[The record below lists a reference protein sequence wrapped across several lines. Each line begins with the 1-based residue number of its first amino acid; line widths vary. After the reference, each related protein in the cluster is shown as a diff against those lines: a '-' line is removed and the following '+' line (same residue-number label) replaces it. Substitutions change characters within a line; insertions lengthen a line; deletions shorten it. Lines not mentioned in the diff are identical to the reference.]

1 MKRMSRL
8 SLATITLNLALSTL
22 AAAGMNVAVPVADA
36 ATVTIFS
43 DGFGTGG
50 TDSSFDEAPVWTEG
64 GDGAT
69 KQNSG
74 TGNDSASPEGER
86 FAQMS
91 GEDGYICISVNATGY
106 TSVMLSYYWRGD
118 SNAESDDSGLVQF
131 KSAAGNSCA
140 NTTGWTTLHDH
151 DMSVDGSW
159 SAQSAFTNAGFNNT
173 TFLLRFRADTSSNS
187 EDFRIDGVLVTGDN
201 GVSSSSSSSSVVSS
215 ASSSS
220 VVSSSSS
227 SVVTSSSVSS
237 SVASSTSSSEVSS
250 SSSSVI
256 TSSSEASSSS
266 ENSSNIASSVASS
279 SSSVFTG
286 PTCQGLNATI
296 YVSGGLIVGGPDNG
310 QTYTGILDGTNGND
324 VIVGTSGVD
333 NIDADDGDDVVCGGG
348 DADDIQGADG
358 ADVLCG
364 EDGSDIIRGG
374 SENDQICGGDGDDD
388 VDGGTGDDQIDG
400 GVGTDVIDGSFD
412 NDICVNG
419 ETNDDCETT
428 TGSVV
433 CTAVFSSSSSSV
445 SSIASSVASSSTAS
459 STPASSSVSS
469 TSSAASTSS
478 SVESMSSS
486 SDSSSSTT
494 TSTSSDSS
502 ASTSA
507 SSDTSSVSTQEVT
520 GGGVST
526 PESVG
531 GNGAYRGNR
540 TNTLG
545 GVANYLAGFI
555 LGKDTDANTAPG
567 AFGGSSDTTLTDAET
582 AMICSMRRSMPK
594 AFTIAMRNW
603 VAQYL
608 APIMNR
614 DAEVIADA
622 LRDSSLCATEEAAA
636 PVRVASL
643 QSFPVD
649 IAGYPVS
656 SNSTWN
662 ACVRGSVTLEILRS
676 NPDKNED
683 GLARGCAWYHTG
695 SIWKHPDLNVYFG
708 WNRKEKEVT
717 LPAGYAIKQDAAVS
731 MN

>member
-1 MKRMSRL
+1 M
-8 SLATITLNLALSTL
+8 
-22 AAAGMNVAVPVADA
+22 
-36 ATVTIFS
+36 
-43 DGFGTGG
+43 
-50 TDSSFDEAPVWTEG
+50 
-64 GDGAT
+64 
-69 KQNSG
+69 
-74 TGNDSASPEGER
+74 
-86 FAQMS
+86 
-91 GEDGYICISVNATGY
+91 
-106 TSVMLSYYWRGD
+106 
-118 SNAESDDSGLVQF
+118 
-131 KSAAGNSCA
+131 
-140 NTTGWTTLHDH
+140 
-151 DMSVDGSW
+151 
-159 SAQSAFTNAGFNNT
+159 
-173 TFLLRFRADTSSNS
+173 
-187 EDFRIDGVLVTGDN
+187 
-201 GVSSSSSSSSVVSS
+201 
-215 ASSSS
+215 
-220 VVSSSSS
+220 
-227 SVVTSSSVSS
+227 
-237 SVASSTSSSEVSS
+237 
-250 SSSSVI
+250 
-256 TSSSEASSSS
+256 
-266 ENSSNIASSVASS
+266 
-279 SSSVFTG
+279 
-286 PTCQGLNATI
+286 
-296 YVSGGLIVGGPDNG
+296 
-310 QTYTGILDGTNGND
+310 
-324 VIVGTSGVD
+324 
-333 NIDADDGDDVVCGGG
+333 
-348 DADDIQGADG
+348 
-358 ADVLCG
+358 
-364 EDGSDIIRGG
+364 
-374 SENDQICGGDGDDD
+374 
-388 VDGGTGDDQIDG
+388 
-400 GVGTDVIDGSFD
+400 
-412 NDICVNG
+412 
-419 ETNDDCETT
+419 
-428 TGSVV
+428 
-433 CTAVFSSSSSSV
+433 
-445 SSIASSVASSSTAS
+445 
-459 STPASSSVSS
+459 
-469 TSSAASTSS
+469 
-478 SVESMSSS
+478 
-486 SDSSSSTT
+486 
-494 TSTSSDSS
+494 
-502 ASTSA
+502 
-507 SSDTSSVSTQEVT
+507 
-520 GGGVST
+520 ST